1 MVPEVGSP
9 PHPPGSPP
17 PPTEAPT
24 GRACG
29 RVRLRGPGAQDGH
42 TGLSGAAG
50 RRPVGA
56 EAPAQGLWAGVWSSL
71 FRNLLCAGRAQL
83 LSCLGPSPV
92 CAGWADEVGRTDAH
106 GGLSVGSP
114 HPFLGLVPAYSPVR
128 EYRCR
133 KTKKPYLSV
142 QRRTFKTDL
151 NFQSSRTLDCKA
163 AFPGSLIDH
172 SRTGW
177 EETGCQAL
185 GMFGAWQ
192 LPRRGRVGVRGR
204 CLGTHSDPAPH
215 PAGG

>member
-1 MVPEVGSP
+1 MGSP
-9 PHPPGSPP
+9 TPH
-17 PPTEAPT
+17 
-24 GRACG
+24 
-29 RVRLRGPGAQDGH
+29 RGPHRPWGPGWSHWAFG
-42 TGLSGAAG
+42 GCSGSRSG
-50 RRPVGA
+50 PLGWH
-56 EAPAQGLWAGVWSSL
+56 PSSL
-71 FRNLLCAGRAQL
+71 FRNLLCAGRARL

-92 CAGWADEVGRTDAH
+92 CAGWAEEVGRTDAH

-114 HPFLGLVPAYSPVR
+114 HPSLGLVPAYSSVR

-177 EETGCQAL
+177 GGDWWPSPGDVWSLAVAQKRSGRRQGQAPRHPL
-185 GMFGAWQ
+185 RPGSSPGWWLSPAHGGAQ
-192 LPRRGRVGVRGR
+192 QQE
-204 CLGTHSDPAPH
+204 
-215 PAGG
+215 